1 MSLVSKLELN
11 MKKIKIKYKK
21 EMRVSRRINAMLRQ
35 TYVKV
40 KLSVYNWMD
49 VDGMR
54 FVDSRCDPENRDTP
68 HNLH

>member
-1 MSLVSKLELN
+1 
-11 MKKIKIKYKK
+11 
-21 EMRVSRRINAMLRQ
+21 MRVDRRISAMLRQ

-54 FVDSRCDPENRDTP
+54 FVDSRCDHENRDTP